1 MCQFRLVTNH
11 LPRQPI
17 LKSSTSMTC
26 PMKNFFQRKES
37 CFLVE
42 KPRIILSETQ
52 TFNLFIAR
60 ECHEG
65 FIEQEDIIALE
76 PDIWVSKIRNNLADI
91 DLDPDMPGRGEEYGM
106 TRLRPNEESDLIVVG
121 YVLMKAVLDKKSGN
135 RRTIALAYIAI
146 LICHEMANAFGF
158 RFIRSGSFRDD
169 GEAFKTPS
177 GLTCTE
183 AGISWERNTLVAVSH
198 QFGPQACLYSYPA
211 GVICTCQ

>member
-26 PMKNFFQRKES
+26 PMRNFFQRKES

-76 PDIWVSKIRNNLADI
+76 PDIWVSKIRNYLADI
-91 DLDPDMPGRGEEYGM
+91 DLDPHMPGRGEEYGM
-106 TRLRPNEESDLIVVG
+106 TRLRPNEERDLIVVG
-121 YVLMKAVLDKKSGN
+121 YALVKAVLEKKSGN

-146 LICHEMANAFGF
+146 LICHEIAHALGF

-169 GEAFKTPS
+169 GKA
-177 GLTCTE
+177 L
-183 AGISWERNTLVAVSH
+183 
-198 QFGPQACLYSYPA
+198 
-211 GVICTCQ
+211 